1 MIDNWKNTLDKGR
14 FVVAIFM
21 DLSKAFDTV
30 NHMLIAKLGAY
41 GFRKD
46 ELTYMKNYLSNRLQS
61 VRVKSSFSNWDEIFS
76 L

>member
-1 MIDNWKNTLDKGR
+1 MIDNWKNTLDKDR

-21 DLSKAFDTV
+21 DLSKAFDNV

-41 GFRKD
+41 GCQKD

-76 L
+76 V